1 MGMADSP
8 ERAGSSAGS
17 GIHRVLL
24 ALVVAAACGL
34 GLLWTGLPEAFSPVG
49 QWDFDAYYYAL
60 KVYDAGGNP
69 WNMAE
74 VVKMASTTAHHF
86 IYPPH
91 TFAFFR
97 LFAFDDIAK
106 AKDAYLIA
114 RLACL
119 AVLLP
124 LWAICFVRSGARGWF
139 LAFAA
144 LGFNATIC
152 RDLVVGN
159 VSIFEQVP
167 IWLGLWALLRGRL
180 ALFCGLIILGA
191 QFKMLPAS
199 LLLLVLVTDSPR
211 KWAYLLGSVVAC
223 ALVATGVYWADPRG
237 AKIFLN
243 LALEVGTMEP
253 GGMINPGSHALI
265 REVLDSILHSPLVF
279 GDVPLGTVVNA
290 VYVVFAAVVLV
301 VYWWAVRRGM
311 ELRAAIYTGIL
322 TYVLLAPRMKDYAYI
337 IAIVPTFELIRMW
350 VATRKAERL
359 VALTVGAI
367 VLLAMPGLEMLWQYR
382 PLVLAAWAW
391 AVGVGMAGEEARR
404 SDSGTI
410 GCACGGYQ

>member
-1 MGMADSP
+1 
-8 ERAGSSAGS
+8 
-17 GIHRVLL
+17 
-24 ALVVAAACGL
+24 
-34 GLLWTGLPEAFSPVG
+34 
-49 QWDFDAYYYAL
+49 
-60 KVYDAGGNP
+60 
-69 WNMAE
+69 
-74 VVKMASTTAHHF
+74 
-86 IYPPH
+86 
-91 TFAFFR
+91 
-97 LFAFDDIAK
+97 
-106 AKDAYLIA
+106 
-114 RLACL
+114 
-119 AVLLP
+119 
-124 LWAICFVRSGARGWF
+124 
-139 LAFAA
+139 
-144 LGFNATIC
+144 
-152 RDLVVGN
+152 
-159 VSIFEQVP
+159 
-167 IWLGLWALLRGRL
+167 
-180 ALFCGLIILGA
+180 
-191 QFKMLPAS
+191 
-199 LLLLVLVTDSPR
+199 
-211 KWAYLLGSVVAC
+211 
-223 ALVATGVYWADPRG
+223 
-237 AKIFLN
+237 
-243 LALEVGTMEP
+243 MEP